1 MNLGTVLKKGHNCG
15 LCRQH
20 GHFQNKYPKIFT
32 YGEGVLPLGN
42 LVIRQELISRLYSL
56 NGSISHRG
64 ANDPRLVM
72 TTIPSAIKGIIIFK
86 RLLINNDLIHHL
98 VVQNICVEC
107 TFIVDYGDEHPLYRK
122 PLFTIGC
129 VTGCITSTGTKHINS
144 LV

>member
-1 MNLGTVLKKGHNCG
+1 M
-15 LCRQH
+15 
-20 GHFQNKYPKIFT
+20 
-32 YGEGVLPLGN
+32 LPLGN

-86 RLLINNDLIHHL
+86 RLLINNDLIHPL
-98 VVQNICVEC
+98 IVQNICVEC
-107 TFIVDYGDEHPLYRK
+107 TFIVDCGDEHPLYRK
-122 PLFTIGC
+122 TLFTIGC
-129 VTGCITSTGTKHINS
+129 VTGFITSTGTKHINS